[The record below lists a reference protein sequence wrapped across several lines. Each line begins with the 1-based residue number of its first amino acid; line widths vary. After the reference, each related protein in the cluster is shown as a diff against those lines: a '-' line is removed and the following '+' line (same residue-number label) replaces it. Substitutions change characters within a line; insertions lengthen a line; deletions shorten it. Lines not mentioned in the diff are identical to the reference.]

1 MPFYPAC
8 RLSLAAFDVG
18 RLPGENRLSAPEN
31 LCPAFPVSRQRCRRR
46 AAFVPPRST
55 QNGRPPDIKAPHCP
69 YPFRCAG
76 YGPAHRAW
84 PPHRRRAALPY
95 KGSGIPARQ
104 ALGPE
109 RGSSPF
115 PCTSCAL
122 EAFCFIRHNFLT
134 ENRVGEIS
142 SLLAARGACCNSS
155 YFHFAPLRIKNRDTQ
170 ISVPEISFFMQRVLP
185 LPLPLQHLF
194 LLFHQPPRAVQG
206 TVQDRKEVVLR
217 HGGGIEKAL
226 LHVAAILL

>member
-31 LCPAFPVSRQRCRRR
+31 LCPAFPVSRQRC
-46 AAFVPPRST
+46 
-55 QNGRPPDIKAPHCP
+55 
-69 YPFRCAG
+69 
-76 YGPAHRAW
+76 
-84 PPHRRRAALPY
+84 RRRAALPY

-170 ISVPEISFFMQRVLP
+170 ISVPEISFFMQRVPP